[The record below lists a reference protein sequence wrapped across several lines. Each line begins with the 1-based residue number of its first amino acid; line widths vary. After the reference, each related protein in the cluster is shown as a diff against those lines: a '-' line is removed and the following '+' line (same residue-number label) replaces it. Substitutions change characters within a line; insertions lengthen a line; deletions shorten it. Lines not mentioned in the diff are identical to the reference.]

1 MQRALISAGSR
12 GYASAAATKMVKTP
26 VPLFGVEGR
35 YTSALFSAASK
46 QQKLDAVESDLK
58 KLSNAI
64 ETDTKFRDF
73 LYNPLANLS
82 QKKDILNQTLKG
94 KLGASDLTI
103 NLVNVMTETRRL
115 KYLNSVA
122 KSYIR
127 MMELTRGELECT
139 VITAKPI
146 TEEAIRKEIEGSLK
160 GFTKNKL
167 KIKMKVDPS
176 ILGGMVIDFS
186 GENYIDMSIRSK
198 VKLYSELI
206 QQAI

>member
-1 MQRALISAGSR
+1 MQRALVLAGSR
-12 GYASAAATKMVKTP
+12 GYATAAATKMVKTP
-26 VPLFGVEGR
+26 IPLFGVEGR

-46 QQKLDAVESDLK
+46 QQKLDAVENDLK
-58 KLSNAI
+58 KLTNAI

-73 LYNPLANLS
+73 LYNPLANLA

-94 KLGASDLTI
+94 KLGVSDLTI

-115 KYLNSVA
+115 KYLNAVA

-127 MMELTRGELECT
+127 MMELSRGELECT

-146 TEEAIRKEIEGSLK
+146 TEEAIKKEIEGSLK
-160 GFTKNKL
+160 GFTKSKL
-167 KIKMKVDPS
+167 KIKMKIDPS
-176 ILGGMVIDFS
+176 ILGGMVIDFG

-206 QQAI
+206 QQGI